1 MKSVR
6 PLHVFFALSLAVP
19 TLAHCAAPTSPEDE
33 TGQSEDA
40 LSRTTAGATGDAC
53 TIDLPDGLKKPG
65 KDDGKGHCCSIWDST
80 ECYDKPSS
88 LAQRGVFARGAAT
101 TKR

>member
-1 MKSVR
+1 MKTVR
-6 PLHVFFALSLAVP
+6 TLHVFLALSLAVP
-19 TLAHCAAPTSPEDE
+19 ALAHCAAPTSPEDE

-40 LSRTTAGATGDAC
+40 LSRTTVGAAGDAC
-53 TIDLPDGLKKPG
+53 DIDLPSGLKKPG

-88 LAQRGVFARGAAT
+88 LAQRAALASGAAT
-101 TKR
+101 TRR